1 MSIRAQLKIAIK
13 LPLKTNAMQK
23 RWFVRAPQD
32 STTVED
38 FRSELKVDTVVAE
51 LLLQRGI
58 DSYQKAEAFF
68 RPKLEHLHDPFL
80 MRDMDVAVDR
90 LLTAIDKKE
99 KVLLYGDYDVDGT
112 TAVALLY
119 QTLSEHLED
128 LEFYIP
134 DRYSEGYGVSS
145 AGIAYAKEQ
154 KVDLIITLDCG
165 IKAID
170 RIAEARAAGIDV
182 LVCDHHRPGSELPNA
197 IVLDPKRSDCDYPFD
212 ELCGCGVGFKLM
224 QALFQHKGWSM
235 EPLWGQLDLLALS
248 IGADLVPVTGENRV
262 LAMLG
267 LERLNQ
273 SPRTA
278 FKEMLVLANR
288 TFPVT
293 LTDVV
298 FTIAPRIN
306 AAGRL
311 RSGKYAVQLMVS
323 ENRSEIEQLAEEINE
338 DNLERRELDKEITE
352 EALQL
357 LETYPKERCTNV
369 VFKADWHKGVVGIV
383 ASRIIEKSYKPTI
396 VLTKSN
402 GEITGSARSVQGF
415 DVHAA
420 IDKCSDLLEKFGGHM
435 YAAGLTMK
443 EENVHEFMTKFE
455 SVVADSIDPKLLI
468 PEEKIDLE
476 LSFDQIFRK
485 EENRLKVPKIK
496 RILRQFEP
504 HGPGNMKPVFVSKNV
519 FSTDLRV
526 LKEAHLKLS
535 VTQPE
540 TDVIV
545 ESIGFNLADKEEDV
559 ASGIPFDLA
568 YTLEINRWRDR
579 ETLQLNVKD
588 IRPSV

>member
-1 MSIRAQLKIAIK
+1 
-13 LPLKTNAMQK
+13 MQK

-32 STTVED
+32 STTVEA
-38 FRSELKVDTVVAE
+38 FRSELKVNAVVAE

-58 DSYQKAEAFF
+58 DTYEKAEAFF
-68 RPKLEHLHDPFL
+68 RPKREYLHDPFL
-80 MRDMDVAVDR
+80 MKDMGIAVER
-90 LLTAIDKKE
+90 LIKAIEQQE

-112 TAVALLY
+112 TAVTLLY
-119 QTLSEHLED
+119 HVLKDRIEELQY
-128 LEFYIP
+128 YIP
-134 DRYSEGYGVSS
+134 DRYAEGYGVSKT
-145 AGIAYAKEQ
+145 GINYAIEQ
-154 KVDLIITLDCG
+154 KIDLIITLDCG

-170 RIAEARAAGIDV
+170 RIQEARDAGIDV
-182 LVCDHHRPGSELPNA
+182 IVCDHHRPGNELPNA
-197 IVLDPKRSDCDYPFD
+197 IVLDPKRDDCNYPFD
-212 ELCGCGVGFKLM
+212 ELCGCGVGFKFM
-224 QALFQHKGWSM
+224 QALFQRKEWNTDL
-235 EPLWGQLDLLALS
+235 LWNQLDLLALS

-267 LERLNQ
+267 LERLNAA
-273 SPRTA
+273 PRLA
-278 FKEMLVLANR
+278 FREMLVLANR

-311 RSGKYAVQLMVS
+311 RSGTFAVELMIS
-323 ENRSEIEQLAEEINE
+323 NDRDHIQQLAAEINA
-338 DNLERRELDKEITE
+338 DNAERKELDKGITE

-357 LETYPKERCTNV
+357 LETYPKNRTTNV
-369 VFKADWHKGVVGIV
+369 VYNPNWHKGVVGIV

-402 GEITGSARSVQGF
+402 GEITGSARSVDGF
-415 DVHAA
+415 DVYQA
-420 IDKCSDLLEKFGGHM
+420 IESCSNLLEKFGGHK

-443 EENVHEFMTKFE
+443 EENVHEFISTFE
-455 SVVADSIDPKLLI
+455 EVVAASIDPKLLI

-476 LSFDQIFRK
+476 LSFGDIFGK
-485 EENRLKVPKIK
+485 EENRLKIPKLK

-504 HGPGNMKPVFVSKNV
+504 HGPENMKPVFVSTNV

-526 LKEAHLKLS
+526 LKDAHLKLS

-540 TDVIV
+540 TDVVLEAIA
-545 ESIGFNLADKEEDV
+545 FNQAEKEDDV
-559 ASGIPFDLA
+559 ASGVPFDLA
-568 YTLEINRWRDR
+568 YTLEVNRWQDR

-588 IRPSV
+588 IRPHV

>member
-1 MSIRAQLKIAIK
+1 
-13 LPLKTNAMQK
+13 MQK

>member
-1 MSIRAQLKIAIK
+1 
-13 LPLKTNAMQK
+13 MQK

-32 STTVED
+32 STTVEE
-38 FRSELKVDTVVAE
+38 FRSELKVDAVVAE

-58 DSYQKAEAFF
+58 DTYKKAEAFF

-80 MRDMDVAVDR
+80 MKDMDVAVER
-90 LLTAIDKKE
+90 LIDAIIKKE

-112 TAVALLY
+112 TAVTLLY
-119 QTLSEHLED
+119 HLLKGHLEN
-128 LEFYIP
+128 LEYYIP
-134 DRYSEGYGVSS
+134 DRYSEGYGVSK
-145 AGIAYAKEQ
+145 AGITYAKDQ
-154 KVDLIITLDCG
+154 NVDLIITLDCG
-165 IKAID
+165 IKAIE

-182 LVCDHHRPGSELPNA
+182 IVCDHHRPGSELPNA
-197 IVLDPKRSDCDYPFD
+197 IVLDPKRSDCSYPFD

-224 QALFQHKGWSM
+224 QALFQRKNWSLD
-235 EPLWGQLDLLALS
+235 PLWNQLDLLALS

-267 LERLNQ
+267 LELLNK

-278 FKEMLVLANR
+278 FREMLLLANR

-323 ENRSEIEQLAEEINE
+323 EELSEIQQLAEEINE
-338 DNLERRELDKEITE
+338 DNLERRELDRGITE
-352 EALQL
+352 QALQL

-369 VFKADWHKGVVGIV
+369 VYQADWHKGVVGIV
-383 ASRIIEKSYKPTI
+383 ASRIIEKHYKPTI

-420 IDKCSDLLEKFGGHM
+420 IDKCSDLLDKFGGHM

-443 EENVHEFMTKFE
+443 EESVHEFMTKFE
-455 SVVADSIDPKLLI
+455 AVVAESIDPKLLI
-468 PEEKIDLE
+468 PEEKIDLD
-476 LSFDQIFRK
+476 LSFDQIFQK
-485 EENRLKVPKIK
+485 EENRMKVPKIK

-519 FSTDLRV
+519 FSTDVRV
-526 LKEAHLKLS
+526 LKDAHLKLS

-540 TDVIV
+540 TDVKV
-545 ESIGFNLADKEEDV
+545 EAIAFNLADKEEDV
-559 ASGIPFDLA
+559 ASGIPFELA
-568 YTLEINRWRDR
+568 YTLEVNRWRDR

-588 IRPSV
+588 IRPHI

>member
-1 MSIRAQLKIAIK
+1 
-13 LPLKTNAMQK
+13 MQK
-23 RWFVRAPQD
+23 RWFVRAPED
-32 STTVED
+32 STTVEE
-38 FRSELKVDTVVAE
+38 FRSELKVDSVVAE

-80 MRDMDVAVDR
+80 MKDMDVAVDR
-90 LLTAIDKKE
+90 LVTAIDKQE

-119 QTLSEHLED
+119 QLLGQHLDD
-128 LEFYIP
+128 LEYYIP

-145 AGIAYAKEQ
+145 TGIAYAKEQ
-154 KVDLIITLDCG
+154 NFDLMITLDCG

-182 LVCDHHRPGSELPNA
+182 IVCDHHRPGSEIPDA
-197 IVLDPKRSDCDYPFD
+197 IVLDPKRSDCEYPFD

-224 QALFQHKGWSM
+224 QAFFQRQQWDM
-235 EPLWGQLDLLALS
+235 ELLWNQLDLMALS

-278 FKEMLVLANR
+278 FREMLVLANR
-288 TFPVT
+288 SFPVT

-323 ENRSEIEQLAEEINE
+323 EDQQEIQTLAEEINE
-338 DNLERRELDKEITE
+338 DNLERRELDKGITE
-352 EALQL
+352 EALQM
-357 LETYPKERCTNV
+357 LETYPKERSTNV
-369 VFKADWHKGVVGIV
+369 VYHPDWHKGVVGIV

-415 DVHAA
+415 DIHKA
-420 IDKCSDLLEKFGGHM
+420 IEKCAHLLDKFGGHM
-435 YAAGLTMK
+435 YAAGLTLQ
-443 EENVHEFMTKFE
+443 EENIHEFMSTFE
-455 SVVADSIDPKLLI
+455 SVVAESIDPKLLI
-468 PEEKIDLE
+468 PEEQIDLE
-476 LSFDQIFRK
+476 LSFDQIFQK
-485 EENRLKVPKIK
+485 EENRLKIPKIK

-504 HGPGNMKPVFVSKNV
+504 HGPENMKPVFVSKNV

-526 LKEAHLKLS
+526 LKDAHLKLS

-540 TDVIV
+540 TDVVMEAIA
-545 ESIGFNLADKEEDV
+545 FNLADREEDV
-559 ASGIPFDLA
+559 ASGMPFDVA
-568 YTLEINRWRDR
+568 YTLEVNRWRDR

-588 IRPSV
+588 IRPHI

>member
-1 MSIRAQLKIAIK
+1 
-13 LPLKTNAMQK
+13 MQK
-23 RWFVRAPQD
+23 RWFVRTPQD
-32 STTVED
+32 STTVEE
-38 FRSELKVDTVVAE
+38 FRSELKVDSVVAE

-58 DSYQKAEAFF
+58 DSFQKAEAFF

-80 MRDMDVAVDR
+80 MKDMDKAVSR
-90 LLTAIDKKE
+90 LLSAIEKQE

-119 QTLSEHLED
+119 QLLGDHLDHLEY
-128 LEFYIP
+128 YIP

-145 AGIAYAKEQ
+145 LGIAHAKEQ
-154 KVDLIITLDCG
+154 KTDLIITLDCG

-182 LVCDHHRPGSELPNA
+182 IVCDHHRPGNEIPEA
-197 IVLDPKRSDCDYPFD
+197 VVLDPKRSDCEYPFD

-224 QALFQHKGWSM
+224 QALFQRQRWDM
-235 EPLWGQLDLLALS
+235 EVLWNQLDLMALS

-267 LERLNQ
+267 LARLNR
-273 SPRTA
+273 SPRMA

-323 ENRSEIEQLAEEINE
+323 ENQQEILNLAQEINQ
-338 DNLERRELDKEITE
+338 DNLERRELDKGITE
-352 EALQL
+352 EALQM
-357 LETYPKERCTNV
+357 LESYPKERSTNV
-369 VFKADWHKGVVGIV
+369 VYHPDWHKGVVGIV

-415 DVHAA
+415 DVHEA
-420 IDKCSDLLEKFGGHM
+420 IEKCAHLLDKFGGHM
-435 YAAGLTMK
+435 YAAGLTMQ

-455 SVVADSIDPKLLI
+455 AVVSERIAPELLI

-485 EENRLKVPKIK
+485 EENRLKIPKIK

-504 HGPGNMKPVFVSKNV
+504 HGPENMKPVFVSKNV

-526 LKEAHLKLS
+526 LKDTHLKLS

-545 ESIGFNLADKEEDV
+545 EAIAFNLAEKEEDV
-559 ASGIPFDLA
+559 ASGMPFDVA

-588 IRPSV
+588 IRPHI

>member
-1 MSIRAQLKIAIK
+1 
-13 LPLKTNAMQK
+13 MQK
-23 RWFVRAPQD
+23 RWFVRTPQD
-32 STTVED
+32 STTVEE
-38 FRSELKVDTVVAE
+38 FRSELKVDAVVAE

-80 MRDMDVAVDR
+80 MKDMDVAVDR
-90 LLTAIDKKE
+90 LLAAIASQE
-99 KVLLYGDYDVDGT
+99 KVMLYGDYDVDGT

-119 QTLSEHLED
+119 QTLRGHLEN

-154 KVDLIITLDCG
+154 KIELIITLDCG
-165 IKAID
+165 IKALD
-170 RIAEARAAGIDV
+170 RIAEARTAGIDV
-182 LVCDHHRPGSELPNA
+182 IVCDHHRPGSELPNA
-197 IVLDPKRSDCDYPFD
+197 IVLDPKRSDCAYPFD

-224 QALFQHKGWSM
+224 QALFQKQDWSM
-235 EPLWGQLDLLALS
+235 EPLWNQLDLLALS
-248 IGADLVPVTGENRV
+248 IGADLVPVTGENRA

-267 LERLNQ
+267 LERLNT

-323 ENRSEIEQLAEEINE
+323 DDTEEIQQLAEEINE
-338 DNLERRELDKEITE
+338 DNLERRELDKGITE
-352 EALQL
+352 EALKM

-369 VFKADWHKGVVGIV
+369 VFKSDWHKGVVGIV

-420 IDKCSDLLEKFGGHM
+420 IDQCSDLLEKFGGHK
-435 YAAGLTMK
+435 YAAGLTMS
-443 EENVHEFMTKFE
+443 EDNVHEFMTKFE
-455 SVVADSIDPKLLI
+455 AVVKESIDPKLLI

-485 EENRLKVPKIK
+485 EENRLKIPKIK

-504 HGPGNMKPVFVSKNV
+504 HGPENMKPVFVSKNV

-540 TDVIV
+540 TDVVV
-545 ESIGFNLADKEEDV
+545 EAIGFNLSDKEEDV
-559 ASGIPFDLA
+559 ASGIPFDVA

-588 IRPSV
+588 IRPHV

>member
-1 MSIRAQLKIAIK
+1 M
-13 LPLKTNAMQK
+13 TMQK

-32 STTVED
+32 STIVEE
-38 FRSELKVDTVVAE
+38 FRSELKVDAVVAE

-58 DSYQKAEAFF
+58 DTYSKAEAFF
-68 RPKLEHLHDPFL
+68 RPKLDHLHDPFL
-80 MRDMDVAVDR
+80 MKDMDAAVVR
-90 LLTAIDKKE
+90 LIGAIDKQE
-99 KVLLYGDYDVDGT
+99 KVMLYGDYDVDGT
-112 TAVALLY
+112 TAVALMY
-119 QTLSEHLED
+119 HTLRAHFD
-128 LEFYIP
+128 NLEFYIP
-134 DRYSEGYGVSS
+134 DRYSEGYGVSK
-145 AGIAYAKEQ
+145 AGIQYAKEQ
-154 KVDLIITLDCG
+154 KVNLIITLDCG
-165 IKAID
+165 IKAVERID
-170 RIAEARAAGIDV
+170 EARAAGIDV
-182 LVCDHHRPGSELPNA
+182 IVCDHHRPGCELPNA
-197 IVLDPKRSDCDYPFD
+197 IVLDPKRSDCTYPFD
-212 ELCGCGVGFKLM
+212 ELCGCGVGFKFM
-224 QALFQHKGWSM
+224 QALFQRMNWEM
-235 EPLWGQLDLLALS
+235 DPLWNQLDLLALS

-262 LAMLG
+262 LALLG
-267 LERLNQ
+267 LELLNRA
-273 SPRTA
+273 PRAA

-311 RSGKYAVQLMVS
+311 RSGKFAVQLMVS
-323 ENRSEIEQLAEEINE
+323 AELDEIQQLAEEINA
-338 DNLERRELDKEITE
+338 DNLERRELDKGITE
-352 EALQL
+352 HALQL
-357 LETYPKERCTNV
+357 LETYPKDRCTNV
-369 VFKADWHKGVVGIV
+369 VFNPDWHKGVVGIV

-402 GEITGSARSVQGF
+402 GEITGSARSVEGF

-420 IDKCSDLLEKFGGHM
+420 IDKCSYLLDRFGGHM

-443 EENVHEFMTKFE
+443 EENLHEFIVKFE

-476 LSFDQIFRK
+476 LRFDDIFQK
-485 EENRLKVPKIK
+485 EENRMKVPKIK

-526 LKEAHLKLS
+526 LKETHLKLS

-540 TDVIV
+540 TDVVV
-545 ESIGFNLADKEEDV
+545 EAIAFNLADKEEYV
-559 ASGIPFDLA
+559 ASGIPFELA
-568 YTLEINRWRDR
+568 YTLEVNRWRDR

-588 IRPSV
+588 IRPNI

>member
-1 MSIRAQLKIAIK
+1 
-13 LPLKTNAMQK
+13 MQK

-32 STTVED
+32 STTVEE
-38 FRSELKVDTVVAE
+38 FRSELKVDPVVAE

-58 DSYQKAEAFF
+58 DSYKKAEAFF

-80 MRDMDVAVDR
+80 MKDMDVAVAR
-90 LLTAIDKKE
+90 LMTAIEKDE

-112 TAVALLY
+112 TAVALLH
-119 QTLSEHLED
+119 QTLSEHITD

-145 AGIAYAKEQ
+145 VGIAYAKEQ
-154 KVDLIITLDCG
+154 KIDLIITLDCG
-165 IKAID
+165 IKAIE
-170 RIAEARAAGIDV
+170 RIAEAREAGMDV
-182 LVCDHHRPGSELPNA
+182 IVCDHHRPGNELPDA
-197 IVLDPKRSDCDYPFD
+197 IVLDPKRSDCDYPFS

-224 QALFQHKGWSM
+224 HALFLKKEWAL
-235 EPLWGQLDLLALS
+235 EPLWKQLDLLALS

-267 LERLNQ
+267 LERLNR
-273 SPRTA
+273 SPRMA

-311 RSGKYAVQLMVS
+311 RSGKYAVQLMIS
-323 ENRSEIEQLAEEINE
+323 ENQSEIQQLAEEINE
-338 DNLERRELDKEITE
+338 DNLERRELDKGITE
-352 EALQL
+352 EALQM
-357 LETYPKERCTNV
+357 LETYPKERSTNV
-369 VFKADWHKGVVGIV
+369 VFNPDWHKGVVGIV

-420 IDKCSDLLEKFGGHM
+420 IDKCSDLLDKFGGHM

-455 SVVADSIDPKLLI
+455 AVVAESIDAKLLI

-476 LSFDQIFRK
+476 LSFDQIFLK
-485 EENRLKVPKIK
+485 EENRMKIPKIK

-504 HGPGNMKPVFVSKNV
+504 HGPENMKPVFVSKNV
-519 FSTDLRV
+519 FSTDLRI

-540 TDVIV
+540 TDVVV
-545 ESIGFNLADKEEDV
+545 EAIGFNLADKEEDV
-559 ASGIPFDLA
+559 ASGMPFDLA

-588 IRPSV
+588 IRPHI

>member
-1 MSIRAQLKIAIK
+1 
-13 LPLKTNAMQK
+13 MQK

-32 STTVED
+32 STIVEE
-38 FRSELKVDTVVAE
+38 FRSELKVDAVVAE

-58 DSYQKAEAFF
+58 DSYKKAEAFF

-80 MRDMDVAVDR
+80 MKDMGLAVGR
-90 LLTAIDKKE
+90 LIQAIDKQE
-99 KVLLYGDYDVDGT
+99 KVMLYGDYDVDGT
-112 TAVALLY
+112 TAVSLLY
-119 QTLSEHLED
+119 HLLKD
-128 LEFYIP
+128 HLPNLEYYIP

-145 AGIAYAKEQ
+145 AGIVYANEQ

-165 IKAID
+165 IKALE
-170 RIAEARAAGIDV
+170 RIEEARGAGIDV
-182 LVCDHHRPGSELPNA
+182 IVCDHHRPGSELPNA
-197 IVLDPKRSDCDYPFD
+197 IVLDPKRSDCTYPFD
-212 ELCGCGVGFKLM
+212 ELCGCGVGFKFM
-224 QALFQHKGWSM
+224 QALYERKEWSTDL
-235 EPLWGQLDLLALS
+235 LWSQLDLLALS

-262 LAMLG
+262 LALLG
-267 LERLNQ
+267 LELLNR

-278 FKEMLVLANR
+278 FREMLVLANR

-293 LTDVV
+293 LTDVI

-323 ENRSEIEQLAEEINE
+323 EELEEIQKLAEEINE
-338 DNLERRELDKEITE
+338 DNLERRELDKGITE
-352 EALQL
+352 EALKL
-357 LETYPKERCTNV
+357 IESYPKDRCSNV
-369 VFKADWHKGVVGIV
+369 VFSPDWHKGVVGIV
-383 ASRIIEKSYKPTI
+383 ASRIIEKAYKPTI

-415 DVHAA
+415 DVYAA

-435 YAAGLTMK
+435 YAAGLSMK
-443 EENVHEFMTKFE
+443 EENLHEFMTKFE
-455 SVVADSIDPKLLI
+455 SVVAESIDPKLLV

-476 LSFDQIFRK
+476 LAFDEIFQK
-485 EENRLKVPKIK
+485 EENRMKVPKIK

-519 FSTDLRV
+519 FSKDARV

-540 TDVIV
+540 TDVVV
-545 ESIGFNLADKEEDV
+545 EAIAFNLAEHEENV

-568 YTLEINRWRDR
+568 YTLEVNRWRDR

-588 IRPSV
+588 IRPHI